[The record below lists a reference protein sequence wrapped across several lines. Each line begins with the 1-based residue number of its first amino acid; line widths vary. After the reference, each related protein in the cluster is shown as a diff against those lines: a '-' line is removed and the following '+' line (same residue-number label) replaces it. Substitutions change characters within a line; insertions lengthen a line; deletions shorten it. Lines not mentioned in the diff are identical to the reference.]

1 QGLKLL
7 AFTLITIIATYK
19 SGENGFNIALG
30 INLYFAFIMTMSGAI
45 GGERKKHYIYLI
57 PDSNFNKLFYSTLF
71 DNLIT
76 IFNGLVIFLL
86 PAIIFRISIINIV
99 LNIAIYS
106 MFHYYLRYNEI
117 IFSKYLGN
125 ILTKQLKPLIYSLLL
140 VITLVLGGL
149 IIGVMAA
156 YIGEAFT
163 VIYGKII
170 ALIYITILCFI
181 FMIWAKAIF
190 NNMELE

>member
-1 QGLKLL
+1 
-7 AFTLITIIATYK
+7 
-19 SGENGFNIALG
+19 
-30 INLYFAFIMTMSGAI
+30 
-45 GGERKKHYIYLI
+45 
-57 PDSNFNKLFYSTLF
+57 
-71 DNLIT
+71 
-76 IFNGLVIFLL
+76 
-86 PAIIFRISIINIV
+86 
-99 LNIAIYS
+99 

-140 VITLVLGGL
+140 VITLALGGV
-149 IIGVMAA
+149 IIGVTSA

-163 VIYGKII
+163 IIYGKII